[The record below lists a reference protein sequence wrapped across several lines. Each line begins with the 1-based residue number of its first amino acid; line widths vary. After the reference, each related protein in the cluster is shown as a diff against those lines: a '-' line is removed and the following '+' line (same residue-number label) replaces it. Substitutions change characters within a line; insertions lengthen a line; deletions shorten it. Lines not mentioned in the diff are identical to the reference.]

1 MGPRAQ
7 ACHSIKG
14 SKGSAAESV
23 AACGKW
29 ATAILAHHLWAITG
43 SVGQLQSVSH
53 FMIISQIAKCWLNFN
68 SFLQPGTRP
77 EMAAAIVGTNQLPL
91 PARELCVKGVIGCSD
106 GSRETAESI
115 KREKRGCYGNVAAA
129 ILIVCFNR
137 GVNCAVLGDSRAPA
151 PTITRPLI
159 GHPMIDFTFI
169 ACPLAASSQ
178 VLNYLSVAQ
187 AFESIIE

>member
-14 SKGSAAESV
+14 SKGSTAESV

-77 EMAAAIVGTNQLPL
+77 AMAAAAIVGTNQLSL
-91 PARELCVKGVIGCSD
+91 PVEELCVKGVIACSD

-115 KREKRGCYGNVAAA
+115 QKGKGGPTAMWLLQFLLSASIEASIVPSLATRELPRRQ
-129 ILIVCFNR
+129 LQ
-137 GVNCAVLGDSRAPA
+137 D
-151 PTITRPLI
+151 
-159 GHPMIDFTFI
+159 H
-169 ACPLAASSQ
+169 
-178 VLNYLSVAQ
+178 
-187 AFESIIE
+187 